1 VLSSADQ
8 NGPLFVCPRFFV
20 VVSDLVCG
28 IQSLNTEVTST
39 VQLHDNAVL
48 SRLM

>member
-1 VLSSADQ
+1 M
-8 NGPLFVCPRFFV
+8 GHYLFALCFFV
-20 VVSDLVCG
+20 ALSDLVCG